1 MQINTIAYIHI
12 PVLKSGN
19 NILQTDIIIDWM
31 QGQQWCIVGPTGSGK
46 TSLLKSI
53 VGMHW
58 ESGARIE
65 FPQIEEMKK
74 HSGYKD
80 IIHTSDKVAFVPQE
94 IKIPSGYLPDLFYQR
109 RYHATEQDDIP
120 TVKEILSMSILNDG
134 MPVDE
139 VIVLMNLQKHIRQ
152 PFVQLSNGQTRRLM
166 IAIALLKNPLI
177 LVLDN
182 PYTGLDQQARLSLNK
197 QLKLLINRGIHIMV
211 AAHQNEIADMTF
223 VTNTL
228 FLEPTMPIDTNFE
241 MPHYYNIKRNNNN
254 LRDIEMAVEMHDI
267 SIKYGDA
274 RVLNLDKWQVRS
286 GDRWLIR
293 GTNGSGKST
302 LLSLIVA
309 DHPQVYSNDISI
321 LGRKRGTGESIW
333 DVKRRMGYF
342 SSELL
347 RYFSPYLL
355 AKQVVASGW
364 SDIVGQASNSFSEDN
379 EVLVDNLCEWLGI
392 SSLLDVRFGNLSF
405 GQQKMILIAR
415 AMVRNPELLILD
427 EPLQGMDASWQEV
440 FKTKI
445 NQFSNGRT
453 LLYVTH
459 DDTEIPKGDWNV
471 LNLDNHL
478 AV

>member
-1 MQINTIAYIHI
+1 MQINTISHIHI
-12 PVLKSGN
+12 PVLKYGN
-19 NILQTDIIIDWM
+19 RILQTDIIIDWL

-58 ESGARIE
+58 EAGARVQ
-65 FPQIEEMKK
+65 FPQIEEMKT
-74 HSGYKD
+74 HSEAKE

-120 TVKEILSMSILNDG
+120 TVKEILLMSVLDYG
-134 MPVDE
+134 MPIDE
-139 VIVLMNLQKHIRQ
+139 VIDLMNLHKHVRQ

-182 PYTGLDQQARLSLNK
+182 PYTGLDHQARLSLNK
-197 QLKLLINRGIHIMV
+197 QLGLLINRGIHIMV

-228 FLEPTMPIDTNFE
+228 CLEPIMSINTDIE
-241 MPHYYNIKRNNNN
+241 MPHYYNINPNNNE
-254 LRDIEMAVEMHDI
+254 LGDIEMVVEMNDI

-274 RVLNLDKWQVRS
+274 QVLNLDRWQVSS

-309 DHPQVYSNDISI
+309 DHPQVYSNDIYI

-347 RYFSPYLL
+347 RYFSPHLL
-355 AKQVVASGW
+355 SKQVVASGW
-364 SDIVGQASNSFSEDN
+364 SDIVGQVSNSLSEGS
-379 EVLVDNLCEWLGI
+379 EVLVDKLCAWLGI
-392 SSLLDVRFGNLSF
+392 SSLLDTRFGSLSF
-405 GQQKMILIAR
+405 GQQKMVLIAR

-427 EPLQGMDASWQEV
+427 EPLQGMDATWQEI

-459 DDTEIPKGDWNV
+459 DDEEIPKGDWKV
-471 LNLDNHL
+471 LNLDNI
-478 AV
+478 